1 MNQSY
6 TYIYIY
12 IKNLENMFAK
22 HWNID
27 LSVLTEIF
35 VPTQHQRRSCKN
47 INQAFNLYIEK

>member
-12 IKNLENMFAK
+12 IKNLEKMFAK

-35 VPTQHQRRSCKN
+35 VPTQHQHRSWKK
-47 INQAFNLYIEK
+47 Y